1 MEFLSPLIMFAIMF
15 GIMYFLLIR
24 PQKKQQQKVQNMLD
38 NLGVGDS
45 VVTIGGL
52 HGVIDEINDELK
64 TIVLDC
70 EGIYLTFERR
80 AVSRITAKATDSVA
94 AEPEDL
100 GTNEPD
106 AVEED
111 NEEA

>member
-1 MEFLSPLIMFAIMF
+1 MFAITF
-15 GIMYFLLIR
+15 GAMYFLLIR
-24 PQKKQQQKVQNMLD
+24 PQKKQQEQVQSMLD
-38 NLGVGDS
+38 SLEVGDS

-52 HGVIDEINDELK
+52 HGVVDEINDTNK

-80 AVSRITAKATDSVA
+80 AIARVASKADAVTVQA
-94 AEPEDL
+94 EDL

-106 AVEED
+106 TDDYEKTTED
-111 NEEA
+111 